1 MSHIT
6 KHIYISA
13 DYDQIDGDLDVVKAI
28 KSWGI
33 DNLHSTN
40 FIDMSDPRA
49 NNVIRD
55 IPDCRI
61 CDIKSEFNRQISASS
76 FVLFI
81 VGRKTKDRQA
91 GSHCNRCIQPQC
103 ICRCTPYQKNFLGA
117 IPCKVPSITESCDG
131 HVGCINSYSYLEHEF
146 LETISVKRNNQIA
159 IFYNSFYHQESW
171 LPCYM
176 KDYKGIAEPFWVR
189 SPTGNKIG
197 CYTRLKE
204 LLINV

>member
-1 MSHIT
+1 MSHTI

-13 DYDQIDGDLDVVKAI
+13 DYDPIDGDLDVVNAI
-28 KSWGI
+28 KKWGL

-40 FIDMSDPRA
+40 FIDMSDPKA

-55 IPDCRI
+55 ITDCRI

-91 GSHCNRCIQPQC
+91 GSNCNRYFLPQNT
-103 ICRCTPYQKNFLGA
+103 CRCTPYQKNYLGA
-117 IPCKVPSITESCDG
+117 ISCKIPNTTEPYDG
-131 HVGCINSYSYLEHEF
+131 HVGCINSFSYLEHEF
-146 LETISVKRNNQIA
+146 IEAISVKRADQIA
-159 IFYNSFYHQESW
+159 IFYNSFYHQENW
-171 LPCYM
+171 LPSYM
-176 KDYKGIAEPFWVR
+176 KDYKEIAEPFWIY
-189 SPTGNKIG
+189 SPSGNQIG

-204 LLINV
+204 LLNNV